1 MSSYSEAAAARFA
14 LLSNVAKPFNGGA
27 MPRLAAVIDIFTMGT
42 NIADSADP
50 VTEYGDSDFAH
61 VVGSFGGLAGSTV
74 RLDTPERMM
83 DIGGYPIDHYGGA
96 VLSSTWVVMVIAD
109 AKQVIEI
116 ETDKETK
123 MNRYKMREDRQALFS
138 LMREQVNNNELDPA
152 GAQYLLLVS
161 AELLRTNK
169 PVMQGGVYGWWM
181 TKPEDALEIIHDVLP
196 RSRTSTH
203 ILENKVWLAASI
215 GEWSAIYEGG
225 V

>member
-1 MSSYSEAAAARFA
+1 
-14 LLSNVAKPFNGGA
+14 

-42 NIADSADP
+42 EFADP
-50 VTEYGDSDFAH
+50 VAEDGDSDFAH

-116 ETDKETK
+116 ETSRRLTK
-123 MNRYKMREDRQALFS
+123 MNRYKMRENRQALFS

-196 RSRTSTH
+196 FASAQTM
-203 ILENKVWLAASI
+203 ENRVWLAASI
-215 GEWSAIYEGG
+215 GEWSAIYGGG